1 MMPRLIGSLAMKSLF
16 AALSA
21 GIVFAAASGVAS
33 AEEPADPQ
41 AGFEYAQTYC
51 ATCHAISEE
60 KSPLPQAPRFRNVAD
75 QPGITATA
83 LQVWMQTSHPTMP
96 NIIVAPNDMR
106 NVIAYIIS
114 LKGREG
120 STP

>member
-1 MMPRLIGSLAMKSLF
+1 MKHLL
-16 AALSA
+16 AALGV
-21 GIVFAAASGVAS
+21 GIVLAAASGVAS
-33 AEEPADPQ
+33 AEELGDPQ
-41 AGFEYAQTYC
+41 AGFEYALPR
-51 ATCHAISEE
+51 HLRG

>member
-1 MMPRLIGSLAMKSLF
+1 MQRLLLGMLSASLVLAT
-16 AALSA
+16 ATVALS
-21 GIVFAAASGVAS
+21 
-33 AEEPADPQ
+33 EEPADPQ

-51 ATCHAISEE
+51 ATCHALSEE

-96 NIIVAPNDMR
+96 NIVVAPNDMR
-106 NVIAYIIS
+106 NVIAYILS

>member
-1 MMPRLIGSLAMKSLF
+1 MVLRLIWSLAMKHLF
-16 AALSA
+16 AALGA
-21 GIVFAAASGVAS
+21 GIVLAAASGVAS
-33 AEEPADPQ
+33 AEELGDPQ
-41 AGFEYAQTYC
+41 AGFEYAQTSC
-51 ATCHAISEE
+51 ATCHGISEE

-106 NVIAYIIS
+106 NVIAYI
-114 LKGREG
+114 
-120 STP
+120 

>member
-1 MMPRLIGSLAMKSLF
+1 MKSLF

-21 GIVFAAASGVAS
+21 GIVFAAAYEVAT
-33 AEEPADPQ
+33 AEEAADPQ

-51 ATCHAISEE
+51 ATCHGISEE

-96 NIIVAPNDMR
+96 NIVVAPNDMR

-114 LKGREG
+114 LKGRER

>member
-1 MMPRLIGSLAMKSLF
+1 MILRLIRSLAMKHLF
-16 AALSA
+16 AALGA
-21 GIVFAAASGVAS
+21 GVVFAAASGVAT

-96 NIIVAPNDMR
+96 NIVVAPNDMR
-106 NVIAYIIS
+106 NVIAYILS